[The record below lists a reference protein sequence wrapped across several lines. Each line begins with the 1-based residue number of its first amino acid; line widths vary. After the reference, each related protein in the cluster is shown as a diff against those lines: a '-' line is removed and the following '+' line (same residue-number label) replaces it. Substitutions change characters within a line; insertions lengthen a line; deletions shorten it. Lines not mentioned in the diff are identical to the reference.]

1 MVVGSNPVAVS
12 LISSFLKRKEIMI
25 AVVTFR
31 VSRSENQILVI
42 ERSSGARAPPSLLKK
57 HRPRDIFK
65 GISL

>member
-31 VSRSENQILVI
+31 VSKSENQILVI
-42 ERSSGARAPPSLLKK
+42 ERSSGARVPPSLLKK
-57 HRPRDIFK
+57 HRTMDIFI
-65 GISL
+65 GIFL